1 MDGLRIGDAEREA
14 ALESLGG
21 HFAEGRLTKDEL
33 DERTDAVWSARTRGD
48 LDVLFEDLPARAPG
62 AAARPAR
69 RPAGSRRSPW
79 PVVPVLT
86 VLLALVL
93 VLELPLLLLAMGL
106 VLWLGATTLRR
117 RCPTS

>member
-1 MDGLRIGDAEREA
+1 
-14 ALESLGG
+14 
-21 HFAEGRLTKDEL
+21 
-33 DERTDAVWSARTRGD
+33 
-48 LDVLFEDLPARAPG
+48 
-62 AAARPAR
+62 
-69 RPAGSRRSPW
+69 
-79 PVVPVLT
+79 VPVLT